1 MAKMIKHIEKILKY
15 GQKLDKT
22 AWNMAKIIQ
31 HVENYKLIFNCIK
44 HGQFKPNNV

>member
-1 MAKMIKHIEKILKY
+1 MAKIIKHIEKILKY

-22 AWNMAKIIQ
+22 AWNMAKIQ
-31 HVENYKLIFNCIK
+31 HGENYKLIFNCIK